1 MERKIEEEFLR
12 WKEKGPKTA
21 LLVKGCR
28 QVGKTYSLLRFARE
42 RYRNA
47 IYINF
52 DSEPKYCSLFDDGT
66 DAAAFMENLAY
77 TEFAPLMSPGETIVI
92 FDEVQACPRAFSALK
107 HLVNDGR
114 FDYAASG
121 SLLGVELSDEQLSP
135 MGHLTI
141 LDMHPMDFEEFLW
154 AFGVDRARTE
164 GIRRHIS
171 EMDPFSEF
179 QLERLREMFLRYV
192 AIGGMPA
199 AVSAFA
205 ESRSYADAAKAL
217 EDIIAM
223 VRSDSMKHA
232 PRADRLRISAC
243 LDSIPEQLGKENN
256 TFSYYDVEQMRGAGR
271 NVYGP
276 SLEWLTGAG
285 VALKVSNVS
294 EPREPLRRNVKER
307 SFKVYMADTG
317 ILTLMT
323 GPDIASRIVSGDRSV
338 NNGAVMEN
346 AVEAMLHNLG
356 HRTFFFQK
364 SNSTLEID
372 FLIEYRG
379 EVTALEVKSG
389 RYDYPKSLIT
399 VMSDRYGVGKGILLA
414 DENIRTDDHGVVH
427 MPLFAPAFFEPAAFA
442 EIPEMDGIERLNED
456 LKDERES

>member
-12 WKEKGPKTA
+12 WKEKEPKTA

-28 QVGKTYSLLRFARE
+28 QIGKTYSLLRFARE
-42 RYRNA
+42 HYRNT

-52 DSEPKYCSLFDDGT
+52 DDGSKHSSLFDDGT
-66 DAAAFMENLAY
+66 DAESFLENLAY
-77 TEFAPLMSPGETIVI
+77 TEFGPLMSPGETIII

-107 HLVNDGR
+107 HLVIDGR
-114 FDYAASG
+114 YDYAASG
-121 SLLGVELSDEQLSP
+121 SLLGVELSGEQLSP
-135 MGHLTI
+135 MGYLTI

-154 AFGVDRARTE
+154 AFGVDRTRTE
-164 GIRRHIS
+164 SIRRHIS
-171 EMDPFSEF
+171 ELEPFSQF
-179 QLERLREMFLRYV
+179 QLERLRDLFLRYV
-192 AIGGMPA
+192 TIGGMPA
-199 AVSAFA
+199 AVSAYVSTKSYP
-205 ESRSYADAAKAL
+205 ESAKAL
-217 EDIIAM
+217 QNIMTI
-223 VRSDSMKHA
+223 VRTDSMKHA
-232 PRADRLRISAC
+232 PKTDRLRISAC

-256 TFSYYDVEQMRGAGR
+256 TFSYYDIEHMRGAGR

-276 SLEWLTGAG
+276 SIEWLIGAG

-307 SFKVYMADTG
+307 SFKIYMADTG
-317 ILTLMT
+317 MMTLMT

-338 NNGAVMEN
+338 NNGAIMEN
-346 AVEAMLHNLG
+346 AIEVMLHNLG

-389 RYDYPKSLIT
+389 MYDYPKSLIT

-414 DENIRTDDHGVVH
+414 DENIRTDGYGVVH
-427 MPLFAPAFFEPAAFA
+427 MPLFAPAFFEPASFA
-442 EIPEMDGIERLNED
+442 EIPEMEGIERLNED
-456 LKDERES
+456 LEDHKEG